1 MLDIKF
7 VRENPDVVKE
17 NIRKKFQD
25 QKIPMVDEVIALDQE
40 NRNIKQEVESL
51 RANKNKISKQI
62 GALMA
67 QGKKEEAEEVKKEV
81 AASGARIDELSAR
94 EKEVEEKCTKIDVLS
109 DEIESNLK
117 QCLELKDKRQCPSCF
132 AEIEKDVK
140 FCPHCGAKQEEIA
153 VEAEVLE
160 AEENSN
166 SDDDDNVFGAEQ
178 EPENTDNSEE
188 VKEQPENNEKND
200 QIDNEENSEE
210 KEKTNLEKTV
220 EVESN
225 VETQTDSAEME
236 EDKKDVKEDGEQ

>member
-1 MLDIKF
+1 MEFFDKLSKKASEAYKITADKTGKIA
-7 VRENPDVVKE
+7 KE
-17 NIRKKFQD
+17 TKLK
-25 QKIPMVDEVIALDQE
+25 L
-40 NRNIKQEVESL
+40 
-51 RANKNKISKQI
+51 KISELKSEI
-62 GALMA
+62 NTIYTEI
-67 QGKKEEAEEVKKEV
+67 GKKAY
-81 AASGARIDELSAR
+81 
-94 EKEVEEKCTKIDVLS
+94 EKHTIKNGGEKCTENVCEQIKEKCLKIDVLS
-109 DEIESNLK
+109 DEIDNLLK
-117 QCLELKDKRQCPSCF
+117 QCLELNDKKQCENCY

-140 FCPHCGAKQEEIA
+140 FCPHCGAKQEEEIA
-153 VEAEVLE
+153 VEAEILE
-160 AEENSN
+160 AEEDSN

-225 VETQTDSAEME
+225 VEIQTDSEEME

>member
-1 MLDIKF
+1 MEFFDKLSKKASEAYKITADKTGKIA
-7 VRENPDVVKE
+7 KE
-17 NIRKKFQD
+17 TKLK
-25 QKIPMVDEVIALDQE
+25 L
-40 NRNIKQEVESL
+40 
-51 RANKNKISKQI
+51 KISELKSEI
-62 GALMA
+62 NTIYTEI
-67 QGKKEEAEEVKKEV
+67 GKKAYEKHTIKN
-81 AASGARIDELSAR
+81 SG
-94 EKEVEEKCTKIDVLS
+94 EKCTENVCEQIKEKCLKIDVLS
-109 DEIESNLK
+109 DEIDNLLK
-117 QCLELKDKRQCPSCF
+117 QCLELKDKKQCENCY
-132 AEIEKDVK
+132 AEIEKGVK
-140 FCPHCGAKQEEIA
+140 FCPHCGAKQEEEIA
-153 VEAEVLE
+153 VEAEILE

-225 VETQTDSAEME
+225 VETQIDSAEME

>member
-1 MLDIKF
+1 MEFFDKLSKKASETYKITADKTGKIA
-7 VRENPDVVKE
+7 KE
-17 NIRKKFQD
+17 TKLK
-25 QKIPMVDEVIALDQE
+25 L
-40 NRNIKQEVESL
+40 
-51 RANKNKISKQI
+51 KISELKSEI
-62 GALMA
+62 NTIYTEI
-67 QGKKEEAEEVKKEV
+67 GKKAY
-81 AASGARIDELSAR
+81 
-94 EKEVEEKCTKIDVLS
+94 EKHTIKNGGEKCTENVCEQIKEKCLKIDVLS
-109 DEIESNLK
+109 DEIDNLLK
-117 QCLELKDKRQCPSCF
+117 QCLELNDKKQCENCY

>member
-1 MLDIKF
+1 MEIFDKLSKKASEAYKITADKTGKIA
-7 VRENPDVVKE
+7 KE
-17 NIRKKFQD
+17 TKLK
-25 QKIPMVDEVIALDQE
+25 L
-40 NRNIKQEVESL
+40 
-51 RANKNKISKQI
+51 KISELKSEI
-62 GALMA
+62 NTIYTEI
-67 QGKKEEAEEVKKEV
+67 GKKAY
-81 AASGARIDELSAR
+81 
-94 EKEVEEKCTKIDVLS
+94 EKHTIKNGGEKCTENVCEQIKEKCLKIDVLS
-109 DEIESNLK
+109 DEIDNLLK
-117 QCLELKDKRQCPSCF
+117 QCLELKDKKQCENGY
-132 AEIEKDVK
+132 AEREKGVK
-140 FCPHCGAKQEEIA
+140 FCPHCGAKQEEEIA
-153 VEAEVLE
+153 VEAEILE

-225 VETQTDSAEME
+225 VETQIDSAEME

>member
-1 MLDIKF
+1 MEFFDKLSKKASEAYKITADKTGKIA
-7 VRENPDVVKE
+7 KE
-17 NIRKKFQD
+17 TKLK
-25 QKIPMVDEVIALDQE
+25 L
-40 NRNIKQEVESL
+40 
-51 RANKNKISKQI
+51 KISELKSEI
-62 GALMA
+62 NTIYTEI
-67 QGKKEEAEEVKKEV
+67 GKKAY
-81 AASGARIDELSAR
+81 
-94 EKEVEEKCTKIDVLS
+94 EKHTIKNGGEKCTENVCEQIKEKCLKIDVLS
-109 DEIESNLK
+109 DEIDNLLK
-117 QCLELKDKRQCPSCF
+117 QCLELNDKKQCENCY

>member
-1 MLDIKF
+1 MEFFDKLSKKASEAYKITADKTGKIA
-7 VRENPDVVKE
+7 KE
-17 NIRKKFQD
+17 TKLK
-25 QKIPMVDEVIALDQE
+25 L
-40 NRNIKQEVESL
+40 
-51 RANKNKISKQI
+51 KISELKSEI
-62 GALMA
+62 NTIYTEI
-67 QGKKEEAEEVKKEV
+67 GKKAY
-81 AASGARIDELSAR
+81 
-94 EKEVEEKCTKIDVLS
+94 EKHTIKYGSEKCTENVCEQIKEKCLKIDVLS
-109 DEIESNLK
+109 DEIDNLLK
-117 QCLELKDKRQCPSCF
+117 QCLELNDKKQCENCY

-140 FCPHCGAKQEEIA
+140 FCPHCGAKQEEEIA

-178 EPENTDNSEE
+178 EQENTDNSEE